1 MKSINLPKFE
11 EKELSS
17 SIEDYEAQQRHL
29 CFLVTEVF
37 RSVNNLNPHFIWVIL
52 RWNFPYD
59 LKKGNALHL
68 QAVKSPWSKFTFIPT
83 NSLLFRQIHFYSDEF
98 TFIPT
103 NSLLFRQIH
112 FYSEELR
119 KTKKK
124 REIKRSIS
132 AKEFKKRLKKDGALP
147 CPCVV

>member
-1 MKSINLPKFE
+1 MKFP
-11 EKELSS
+11 
-17 SIEDYEAQQRHL
+17 
-29 CFLVTEVF
+29 
-37 RSVNNLNPHFIWVIL
+37 IW
-52 RWNFPYD
+52 F
-59 LKKGNALHL
+59 KKRKCIAPPAS
-68 QAVKSPWSKFTFIPT
+68 QIAME
-83 NSLLFRQIHFYSDEF
+83 QIHFYSDKF